1 MLIFRFIESDTI
13 HCVRSLAYFIS
24 FNSHKYLACYN
35 SSIVW
40 QEGLEILKKPRDCK
54 LTYNSV
60 SRIRGLCYSKY
71 AFCAEYLK
79 LVNMKTSVNCT
90 HYFKESCTA
99 LDSFSLSLS
108 RDAWR
113 DWHLKL
119 HQCAPPAKTKQSWL
133 FGIAVYATT
142 VKIILWIHQ
151 PVNRLV
157 LELPNV
163 WLIQQVGTFSENGPS
178 FALSD
183 VTLGNWM

>member
-1 MLIFRFIESDTI
+1 MIFRFIKSDTI
-13 HCVRSLAYFIS
+13 HCVRNFAYFIS

-35 SSIVW
+35 SSIIW
-40 QEGLEILKKPRDCK
+40 QEGLEILKRTWDCK
-54 LTYNSV
+54 LTLYNSV

-90 HYFKESCTA
+90 RYFKESWTA

-119 HQCAPPAKTKQSWL
+119 HQCELPAKTKQSWL

-142 VKIILWIHQ
+142 VKILLWIHQ

-163 WLIQQVGTFSENGPS
+163 WLIQQVGPLSENGPS

-183 VTLGNWM
+183 VTLGNWV